1 MLIELHP
8 QDATNQLVDSRAV
21 PPAVHITLAQADAAL
36 AENSRTGLGVLD
48 LNIDIGRA
56 VQRDAGSTQKASQSV
71 LRRFS

>member
-1 MLIELHP
+1 MLIELQP
-8 QDATNQLVDSRAV
+8 QDATNQLVDPRAV

-56 VQRDAGSTQKASQSV
+56 VERDASSTQKTSQSV